1 MIRSLKYVSRE
12 ESKTFVEKFPPHSC
26 LIWVGECGDN
36 EMFKEDSD
44 KVLYANLNGDV
55 NFEKIVEFVLLNNN
69 KVRSNTTLYCEDYT
83 LSVFFDETLALLP
96 GRMHLGSGPRIRD
109 DHLYA
114 KIKEYYAGYVLGGIL

>member
-26 LIWVGECGDN
+26 LIWVGGCGEDG
-36 EMFKEDSD
+36 MFKDDSD
-44 KVLYANLNGDV
+44 KILSVDLDGDV
-55 NFEKIVEFVLLNNN
+55 NFERIVEFVLLNNN
-69 KVRSNTTLYCEDYT
+69 KVKSNTTLYCEDYT

-96 GRMHLGSGPRIRD
+96 GRMHLGSEPMIRD